1 MENKVKIFTG
11 TANPALGEAIAKAAG
26 YELGKCTIKKFSDG
40 EISVVV
46 DESVRG
52 CDVYFIQSTCAPA
65 NDNLMEILIMT
76 DALRRAGAKRI
87 IAVIPYF
94 GYARQERKTKARDPI
109 SAKLVANLLT
119 TAGIDHVLTMDIHA
133 AQIQGFFDIPF
144 DNLLGSSVL
153 LPYFEKTVG
162 IGNPDYVVVSPDF
175 GAVARSRKFAEKLG
189 LPLAII
195 EKRRPMANV
204 SEVMSIIGDVKGK
217 HAILLDDMIDTAGT
231 LCHGAKAIIEVG
243 GALSVT
249 ACASHGVLSGPAIQ
263 RITDSVMDKVLVL
276 DTIPVPEEKMCE
288 KLGVISVA
296 EHFGEAIRRMVNDD
310 SVSELYI

>member
-1 MENKVKIFTG
+1 MVNETKIKIFTG
-11 TANPALGEAIAKAAG
+11 TANPELGEAIAKAAG

-52 CDVYFIQSTCAPA
+52 CDVFFIQSTCAPA

-76 DALRRAGAKRI
+76 DALRRAAAKSVT
-87 IAVIPYF
+87 AVIPYF

-119 TAGIDHVLTMDIHA
+119 KAGVDRVLTMDIHA

-153 LPYFEKTVG
+153 LPYFEKE
-162 IGNPDYVVVSPDF
+162 IGLENPDYVVVSPDF
-175 GAVARSRKFAEKLG
+175 GDVTRSRKFAEKLG

-195 EKRRPMANV
+195 EKRRPKANV
-204 SEVMSIIGDVKGK
+204 SEVMGIIGDVKGK
-217 HAILLDDMIDTAGT
+217 KAILLDDMIDTAGT
-231 LCHGAKAIIEVG
+231 LCKGAAAIMAA
-243 GALSVT
+243 GAVSVT

-263 RITDSVMDKVLVL
+263 RLNDSCIEELMLL
-276 DTIPVPEEKMCE
+276 NTIPLPANYTGTKIRQLDAAPVFAKAITRIYNETS
-288 KLGVISVA
+288 ISSL
-296 EHFGEAIRRMVNDD
+296 F
-310 SVSELYI
+310 